1 MSRSKPATTLR
12 PVFGAPLPFP
22 DLVELCQATGL
33 RHQVN
38 QQAGYITF
46 LIDTED
52 YRSPVGNECVVINV
66 CANEN
71 APLTI
76 WAPWVYRLS
85 QAVDRTAFIC
95 ALSEVSFRT
104 NLAHYAYDPGDQQEV
119 RVSLQLHMIDFKPSA
134 RFIGSHV
141 LWLARLI
148 DARHA
153 PLAKVAAY
161 GARALPEFRASLG

>member
-1 MSRSKPATTLR
+1 MSLPKPTTT
-12 PVFGAPLPFP
+12 PGPEFGTPMPFAE
-22 DLVELCQATGL
+22 LVKLCQATGL
-33 RHQVN
+33 RCQVN
-38 QQAGYITF
+38 EQARFVTF
-46 LIDTED
+46 LIETEE
-52 YRSPVGNECVVINV
+52 YRSPVGNECVVIKV
-66 CANEN
+66 CANDN
-71 APLTI
+71 SPLTI

-95 ALSEVSFRT
+95 ALSEVSFLT

-153 PLAKVAAY
+153 PLANVAAY